1 MDGKPVGNELFV
13 GFSCSG
19 PLFCSLLSYFGAGA
33 SGPKNSRPCVVAK
46 RTK

>member
-1 MDGKPVGNELFV
+1 MESQWGMN
-13 GFSCSG
+13 CSLAFLALV
-19 PLFCSLLSYFGAGA
+19 LFCSLLSYFGAEA